1 MNSLPGFG
9 FGEVVLI
16 VVYVVATH
24 YFVRSRVREEMKSI
38 HDRIDA
44 LEKKND
50 YRLDEQELYIRRV
63 NALAELNQRILVSN
77 PKIRSIVDRLNSTD
91 VNE

>member
-1 MNSLPGFG
+1 MNALPGFG
-9 FGEVVLI
+9 FGEIVLI
-16 VVYVVATH
+16 VVYIVATH
-24 YFVRSRVREEMKSI
+24 YFVRVRVRDEMKSI
-38 HDRIDA
+38 HDKIDD
-44 LEKKND
+44 LERKHD
-50 YRLDEQELYIRRV
+50 IRLDEQELYIRRV